1 MTAIEGLPYTAE
13 MLERREQR
21 LSAEPSFACIDC
33 GDVADMLTP
42 YGMVCAACMDL
53 ALEMVAWRI
62 RCQGHLEMC
71 CEHEMT
77 WLFDDQAEP
86 GAALLLCLE
95 IAWKSRQFEQSVTV
109 WKSSPGL
116 FVAHLINHAL
126 DDRFYLVY
134 VEQGAT
140 PAFALARLACAA
152 LREASAP
159 EHD

>member
-1 MTAIEGLPYTAE
+1 MRRACSEKPPALAGGVVTETEESAWNKAWEPDIEDGSTSIP
-13 MLERREQR
+13 
-21 LSAEPSFACIDC
+21 D
-33 GDVADMLTP
+33 
-42 YGMVCAACMDL
+42 
-53 ALEMVAWRI
+53 
-62 RCQGHLEMC
+62 
-71 CEHEMT
+71 
-77 WLFDDQAEP
+77 WLNDP